1 MPEAHSLNLIFNN
14 EMNIIGYFY
23 HYNLD
28 DDRTSFRKTTSTHFS
43 SETEIH
49 LLAMVLFLLPFHVYN
64 IFSRAFLASNF
75 LKTHLSDQQ
84 EEKENIEWTD
94 ARERWRRFRVPPCVF
109 FFSAEQSLP
118 RRRPS
123 ITRKTR
129 LVHPGR
135 GPRGFGF
142 AIDGRRQPFRICTGL
157 ISLFVT
163 VRVAV
168 WTFQTSGQESLI
180 GLFFAIDLGACSIA
194 LRALFRPGFVSTGYV
209 LRGERIQSSLF

>member
-1 MPEAHSLNLIFNN
+1 MPEAHSLNLIFNS
-14 EMNIIGYFY
+14 EIDIIGYFY

-142 AIDGRRQPFRICTGL
+142 RNRRPAAAIQNLHGVDFAVRYGASGSLDLSDVRSGVAHRTIFRDR
-157 ISLFVT
+157 SW
-163 VRVAV
+163 RVFYCF
-168 WTFQTSGQESLI
+168 T
-180 GLFFAIDLGACSIA
+180 
-194 LRALFRPGFVSTGYV
+194 
-209 LRGERIQSSLF
+209 SSL